1 MKVTYKYNEGVNNN
15 EKHSQNEQFI
25 FFFFSSDSINNSHRK
40 LQHRQ
45 IIKLFKK
52 AKHIILQKHT
62 VIIKSAEKTGLR
74 GKRVSLSGKNRYSR
88 LVGLQ
93 KNSTKS

>member
-1 MKVTYKYNEGVNNN
+1 MKVLIIMKNIRKTNNL
-15 EKHSQNEQFI
+15 FI
-25 FFFFSSDSINNSHRK
+25 FFSFDSINNSHRK
-40 LQHRQ
+40 LRHRQ